1 MNEVTISYKFAFLKI
16 ISFVTSHEDF
26 LRELSSL
33 LYDIELKNILNV
45 RLLDNYDLNRLMKV
59 IKEKT
64 NIMMSREF
72 VSNADLIEIL

>member
-1 MNEVTISYKFAFLKI
+1 M

-45 RLLDNYDLNRLMKV
+45 RLLDNYDFN
-59 IKEKT
+59 
-64 NIMMSREF
+64 
-72 VSNADLIEIL
+72 